1 MLNNIII
8 KKILMLFCCKPSKYN
23 KINDNQNDYDDLDE
37 QINIIIETNKKFNKN
52 MELL

>member
-1 MLNNIII
+1 MLC
-8 KKILMLFCCKPSKYN
+8 CCKPSKYN
-23 KINDNQNDYDDLDE
+23 KINHNDNHSDYDDLDE